1 MKKLLFTIIA
11 IAGLTVTSLTQADEG
26 AVAPA
31 VGLSGSIGLSS
42 DYFYRGISQ
51 NNHSV
56 APSLNLA
63 VESNGWYIGTWVSP
77 VDFGTDTQYEY
88 DLYGGYDKQLTD
100 KLTVGGGF
108 LQYNYDTGI
117 EKMTELYVKGSYAD
131 IISIGYY
138 VDKDNSDNTY
148 YDVAVKVPYISVV
161 DLHLNYGKFKDGE
174 DHKGVTVSKD
184 VGNGVVLSLMAMSMA
199 RHGKFMDSAAL
210 GIHYNF

>member
-1 MKKLLFTIIA
+1 MKKLIFTIIA
-11 IAGLTVTSLTQADEG
+11 IASLTVTSLAQADEG
-26 AVAPA
+26 AAAPA

-56 APSLNLA
+56 APSFDVA
-63 VESNGWYIGTWVSP
+63 VDYKGWYIGTWVSP
-77 VDFGTDTQYEY
+77 VDFGTDTDYEY

-131 IISIGYY
+131 TISIGYY

-148 YDVAVKVPYISVV
+148 YDVAIKVPYISVI
-161 DLHLNYGKFKDGE
+161 DLHLNYGKFKNGE
-174 DHKGVTVSKD
+174 DHKGITASKN
-184 VGNGVVLSLMAMSMA
+184 VGNNVVLSLMAMSMA